1 MMDQPKADLMTYDDC
16 EKYIDANRGHIKST
30 VQFGTAFFQYF
41 GLLIAPNTF
50 QIDRIENIFHRCAPS
65 GKVADDGMSN
75 EEALIEAGE
84 INSDLTVFVMGTI
97 NSQFVYKPFSEYLE
111 VVSKSIIMPK

>member
-1 MMDQPKADLMTYDDC
+1 MTYNDC
-16 EKYIDANRGHIKST
+16 EKYIDANRRYIKST

-65 GKVADDGMSN
+65 GKVADDVMSN

-84 INSDLTVFVMGTI
+84 INRLQKIYETLNRDFEKLIKKIHSIVPWLSI
-97 NSQFVYKPFSEYLE
+97 WNFSKYYFSL
-111 VVSKSIIMPK
+111 VNV

>member
-16 EKYIDANRGHIKST
+16 EKYIEANWGHIKST

-50 QIDRIENIFHRCAPS
+50 QIHRIENIFHRCAPS
-65 GKVADDGMSN
+65 GKVSDNVMSN
-75 EEALIEAGE
+75 KEALIQAGE